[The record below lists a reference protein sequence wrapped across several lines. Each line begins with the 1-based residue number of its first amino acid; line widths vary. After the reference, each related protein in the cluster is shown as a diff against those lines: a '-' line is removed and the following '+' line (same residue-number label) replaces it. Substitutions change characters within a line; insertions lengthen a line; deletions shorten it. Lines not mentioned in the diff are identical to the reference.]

1 MNTPIQIQIDGPRT
15 NVLAC
20 PFPRSTSA
28 LILITLALA
37 WFAFSPAARAVLPAP
52 DGGYPG
58 FNTAEGEDALASLT
72 TGLNNTAIGFE
83 ALFSNRT
90 ANFNTAIGC
99 STLVLNTTGIG
110 NTANGFGALSFNQT
124 ADFNTATGYTTLRLN
139 RTGRENTAAGA
150 FALSNNTTGS
160 SNTAL
165 GYDAG
170 SNIRG
175 SNNTALGYA
184 AGAALT
190 TGDNNIDIGNLGVAG
205 DANTIRIGT
214 AGTQSA
220 AYIAGIAGV
229 TVTGNPVVI
238 DEGGH
243 LGTVDISTLQGPPGP
258 QGPQGDPGAAGPQ
271 GPAGATGAMGPA
283 GPQGPAG
290 ATGAIGPAGPQGPQG
305 DTGAT
310 GPAGPAGNTGPQG
323 APGPITPGSVVMI
336 QVDSHIQQPPP
347 APAGYTFNG
356 YTLLFARANGGGATT
371 SYAVYAKN

>member
-1 MNTPIQIQIDGPRT
+1 MNTPIQISIEGPRT
-15 NVLAC
+15 NELTS
-20 PFPRSTSA
+20 PFSRSTSA

-190 TGDNNIDIGNLGVAG
+190 TGDNNIDIGNAGVVDDAG
-205 DANTIRIGT
+205 TIRIGT
-214 AGTQSA
+214 AGTQTA

-229 TVTGNPVVI
+229 TVTGNFVVI
-238 DEGGH
+238 DESGH
-243 LGTVDISTLQGPPGP
+243 LGTADVSPLQGPPGP
-258 QGPQGDPGAAGPQ
+258 QGDP
-271 GPAGATGAMGPA
+271 GPA

-290 ATGAIGPAGPQGPQG
+290 ATGAIGPAGPQGPAG
-305 DTGAT
+305 ATGAI
-310 GPAGPAGNTGPQG
+310 GPAGPQGPVGAQG
-323 APGPITPGSVVMI
+323 APGPITTGSVVMI
-336 QVDSHIQQPPP
+336 QVDSHIQQHPP
-347 APAGYTFNG
+347 APTGYTFNG